1 MTGGSGAEFFT
12 QHSENVSVKT
22 HCIYDAQGN
31 FVCIK
36 DDNSKPVVHSGKP
49 VGFPS
54 KIKR

>member
-1 MTGGSGAEFFT
+1 MSCHACMTGGSGAEFFT

-36 DDNSKPVVHSGKP
+36 DDNSSSQRETGR
-49 VGFPS
+49 FS
-54 KIKR
+54 F